1 MDPVRFTRNDA
12 FTTTHVALASVNHPR
27 HPTHRSHIYTS
38 KHKPINLS
46 LFYNQNPSQNLHQ
59 FNSQSV
65 LIMGNCCLKGSRSST
80 MVWAESA
87 DENDH
92 WVYYSDPNLQQKQ
105 SLLSYE
111 RSENRSEPSVQV
123 NELSNNNNNWKNRE
137 VKIMLSKKKLGELL
151 GKMKMEDL
159 HKHPCESTLGSIN

>member
-1 MDPVRFTRNDA
+1 
-12 FTTTHVALASVNHPR
+12 
-27 HPTHRSHIYTS
+27 
-38 KHKPINLS
+38 
-46 LFYNQNPSQNLHQ
+46 
-59 FNSQSV
+59 
-65 LIMGNCCLKGSRSST
+65 MGNCCLKESRSST

-111 RSENRSEPSVQV
+111 RSENRSDPSVHV
-123 NELSNNNNNWKNRE
+123 NEISNNNNWKNRE

-159 HKHPCESTLGSIN
+159 HNIPVNQLLDRLIDSSDRFEVNFSDDDDHQQHQSWKPNLQSIPEED

>member
-1 MDPVRFTRNDA
+1 MLET
-12 FTTTHVALASVNHPR
+12 AL
-27 HPTHRSHIYTS
+27 
-38 KHKPINLS
+38 
-46 LFYNQNPSQNLHQ
+46 
-59 FNSQSV
+59 
-65 LIMGNCCLKGSRSST
+65 SST

-111 RSENRSEPSVQV
+111 RSDNRSEPSVHV
-123 NELSNNNNNWKNRE
+123 NELSNNNNNNWKNRE

-159 HKHPCESTLGSIN
+159 HNIPVNQLLDRLIDSSDRFEGNERGGGYGAGVRGGDRQQMAVRKEDGGNCATLTDSIRLV